1 MTKNQSGNRTAQS
14 NTHEAVYCQTNE
26 IEEWKN
32 KLTKVTEIKLT
43 KKKKSLPSK

>member
-43 KKKKSLPSK
+43 KKKSLPSK